1 MVTQIRK
8 HVLCL
13 SLRRIALSERQKVP
27 EAECKSLLHLLKF
40 FNRAVNNP
48 VLNVEVAIVSPQW
61 GVCARSTRF
70 LTRFFIY

>member
-1 MVTQIRK
+1 M
-8 HVLCL
+8 
-13 SLRRIALSERQKVP
+13 SERQKVP

-70 LTRFFIY
+70 LTRFLYIEFPLGSTKMIQ